1 MPFVTPGGRG
11 SYTRP
16 HLQLIYA
23 PPCATRARGGCTRP
37 TTPSASTASSTSSAW
52 APSGGS
58 TDTYGH
64 GNDAHLDELLADAET
79 RAHALGAD
87 ALVVRDVRTV
97 ARYVPRTEYRPCG
110 RGFGLRGGGMFTC
123 PVLVSSLEIDMHLRV
138 AAVRRGEA
146 SDVAPPWRATP
157 SLAPAPWGAPR
168 AP

>member
-1 MPFVTPGGRG
+1 MRARVPATLLLSLAGCASVQSIVEVTGSPGTPGRG
-11 SYTRP
+11 PLPVYYA
-16 HLQLIYA
+16 LA
-23 PPCATRARGGCTRP
+23 PPFP
-37 TTPSASTASSTSSAW
+37 THEV
-52 APSGGS
+52 GVI
-58 TDTYGH
+58 DTYGH

-97 ARYVPRTEYRPCG
+97 PRYVPRTEYRPCG